1 MRFVNFLIKP
11 ASSACNLRCR
21 YCFYEDEAQN
31 REQACMGRM
40 DSATAEKLIDRA
52 FEASEPGGTVTF
64 TFQGGEPTVAGLPFF
79 EAFTACARA
88 KQPPKVKLAFSIQ
101 TNGTLLTE
109 DWAAFFQRE
118 GFLVGL
124 SLDGYRENHNAWRVD
139 PQGGETW
146 GSCMAALELLKRY
159 RVDVNAL
166 CVVTG
171 QCARHPKKAYETLK
185 RLGFDYIQFI
195 ACLDPL
201 GEPRGGRPWSLTP
214 SAYGKFLCQL
224 FDLWYRDWETGHYR
238 SIRLF
243 DDYIHMLLGDST
255 STCATC
261 GRCGG
266 YFVAEA
272 GGSLYPCDFYVLD
285 QWKLGTLDSG
295 PLEALRSGADYRRF
309 LDLGA
314 RPPEKC
320 RACQWGRLCRGG
332 CKNGWVWQDGVPE
345 NHYCASFQALFR
357 YALPR
362 MLRIAREE
370 ARQRQRPSGKRLS
383 IE

>member
-1 MRFVNFLIKP
+1 
-11 ASSACNLRCR
+11 
-21 YCFYEDEAQN
+21 
-31 REQACMGRM
+31 MGRM
-40 DSATAEKLIDRA
+40 DNATAEKLIDRA

-88 KQPPKVKLAFSIQ
+88 KQPPKVNLAFSIQ

-171 QCARHPKKAYETLK
+171 QCARHPKKAYEALK

-195 ACLDPL
+195 ACLDPI

-272 GGSLYPCDFYVLD
+272 DGSLYPCDFYVLD

-295 PLEALRSGADYRRF
+295 PLEALRTGADYRRF

-332 CKNGWVWQDGVPE
+332 CKNDWVWQDGAPE

>member
-146 GSCMAALELLKRY
+146 GSCMAALELLKRH

-171 QCARHPKKAYETLK
+171 QCARHPKKAYEALK

-195 ACLDPL
+195 ACLDPI

-272 GGSLYPCDFYVLD
+272 DGSLYPCDFYVLD

-295 PLEALRSGADYRRF
+295 SLEALRSGADYRRF

-332 CKNGWVWQDGVPE
+332 CKNDWVWQDGVPE
-345 NHYCASFQALFR
+345 NHYCPSFQALFR

-370 ARQRQRPSGKRLS
+370 ARQRQRT
-383 IE
+383 